1 MSKKAPKSAS
11 DAPGIPFDGAIT
23 RFFEEEAPES
33 VREAI
38 TSANKS
44 SMLDPSYPYAER
56 MDKRDYED
64 QLEALQVELVK
75 FHAWVRDTGQ
85 RIAVVF
91 EGRDAA
97 GKGGSIK
104 RVRENLNPRVAGVV
118 ALQKPTDREAAQW
131 YFQRYVH
138 HLPAGGEIRLF
149 DRSWYNRGVVEH
161 VFGFCAPHE
170 RAAFFR
176 QLPDFE
182 QMVVDDG
189 IRLTKIWLNVGRAEQ
204 LRRFLDREQDPL
216 KQWKLSR
223 IDVEGL
229 ARWDAYSDAIGET
242 LALGHTA
249 HAPWTIIRS
258 DDKRRARLAVIRAI
272 LAPVDYDGKNDDLVG
287 HPDPSICGGPEMW
300 SDHSTPG
307 S

>member
-1 MSKKAPKSAS
+1 MSQAAQT
-11 DAPGIPFDGAIT
+11 PFDGAIS
-23 RFFEEEAPES
+23 RFFEDEAPDA
-33 VREAI
+33 VRAAIEA
-38 TSANKS
+38 AKKDVV
-44 SMLDPSYPYAER
+44 LEPGYPYPKR
-56 MDKRDYED
+56 MDKDDYKD
-64 QLEALQVELVK
+64 QLKALQVELVK
-75 FHAWVRDTGQ
+75 FHAWVRNTGQ

-104 RVRENLNPRVAGVV
+104 RVRENLNPRIAGVV
-118 ALQKPTDREAAQW
+118 ALQTPTEREAGQW

-138 HLPAGGEIRLF
+138 HLPAAGEIRLF

-161 VFGFCAPHE
+161 VFGFCTPEE

-182 QMVVDDG
+182 QMMVDDG
-189 IRLTKIWLNVGRAEQ
+189 IRLTKIWLNLGRAEQ
-204 LRRFLDREQDPL
+204 LRRFLDRERDPL

-229 ARWDAYSDAIGET
+229 GRWDAYSDAIAET

-249 HAPWTIIRS
+249 HAPWTVIRA

-272 LAPVDYDGKNDDLVG
+272 LAPVAYAGKDAGVVG
-287 HPDPSICGGPEMW
+287 QPDPAICGGPEMW

-307 S
+307 A

>member
-1 MSKKAPKSAS
+1 MSKTAS
-11 DAPGIPFDGAIT
+11 LPFDRAIT
-23 RFFEEEAPES
+23 RFFEEEAPRD
-33 VREAI
+33 VRKAI
-38 TSANKS
+38 AETKKDHV
-44 SMLDPSYPYAER
+44 LDPGFPYDRR
-56 MDKRDYED
+56 MDKDDYKD
-64 QLEALQVELVK
+64 QLDALQVELVK
-75 FHAWVRDTGQ
+75 FHAWVRDSGQ

-118 ALQKPTDREAAQW
+118 ALQKPTEREAAQW
-131 YFQRYVH
+131 YFQRYVQ

-161 VFGFCAPHE
+161 VFGFCTPTE
-170 RAAFFR
+170 RATFFR

-182 QMVVDDG
+182 QMIVDDG

-204 LRRFLDREQDPL
+204 LRRFLDREGDPL

-223 IDVEGL
+223 IDVDGL
-229 ARWDAYSDAIGET
+229 KRWDAYSDAIAET

-249 HAPWTIIRS
+249 HAPWAVIRA

-272 LAPVDYDGKNDDLVG
+272 LAPVEYDGKDADIVG
-287 HPDPSICGGPEMW
+287 RPDPAICGGPEMW
-300 SDHSTPG
+300 ADHSAPG
-307 S
+307 V